1 MAIIKVKL
9 TNFKKF
15 EDLEVLLNGN
25 NTFVVGDIGEG
36 KSTLLDAIMMSNMQM
51 DWPSEIPLT
60 EGKESG
66 SVEVERTI
74 NGQDY
79 IIRRNFAKEDKG
91 RWIIT
96 YKTPKKGSR
105 PPSLSDLLEE
115 MLGKA
120 LKNSFFD
127 YQTYF
132 FKLKSPEARADYII
146 EKCGGEEVA
155 ANLKIITTKVKE
167 RRVVGSDRTQQKAV
181 YEQLGEIN
189 KDQLIEKAKIYS
201 KEKTQD
207 DATEI
212 YNKILLE
219 KKPTD
224 NLELRIES
232 YKKEVDRK
240 TKLVSAINEN
250 NETIKELEAKI
261 LALKNQNK
269 VNQAEVD
276 KSFATEKLF
285 KELLA
290 EQTKLLS
297 FNKAVEE
304 RADKKFTDEVSNVI
318 KFNAEYKDFH
328 TSLRA
333 LKEFN
338 RLDKEWNIIDTEI
351 TELENKNKE
360 LFISKLPIPELG
372 LTTKETEKE
381 TISIVTYKG
390 REFSFENLS
399 KGESIIVAA
408 QIQNALNPGKDNFIV
423 IPEANLLGSKL
434 PYIIEECKKFKI
446 QVLVEVTQSKQ
457 QFKIMFE
464 EEFMKA

>member
-1 MAIIKVKL
+1 MAVLGVKVW
-9 TNFKKF
+9 NYKKHKN
-15 EDLEVLLNGN
+15 LELKLNGR
-25 NTFVVGDIGEG
+25 NTFFVGDIAAG
-36 KSTLLDAIMMSNMQM
+36 KSCILDLIQSANMQKEFPT
-51 DWPSEIPLT
+51 DPLT
-60 EGKESG
+60 TGEEAGGVEIQEELDGKEYTIK
-66 SVEVERTI
+66 RTFTGKD
-74 NGQDY
+74 N
-79 IIRRNFAKEDKG
+79 G
-91 RWIIT
+91 RWVVT
-96 YKTPKKGSR
+96 AKNGDK
-105 PPSLSDLLEE
+105 PPSLTALLDRI
-115 MLGKA
+115 LSKT
-120 LKNSFFD
+120 LKNGFFD
-127 YQTYF
+127 YTTYF
-132 FKLKSPEARADYII
+132 FELKSPQARADYII
-146 EKCGGEEVA
+146 KSCGGEEVA
-155 ANLKIITTKVKE
+155 DNLKTITEKVKQ
-167 RRVVGSDRTQQKAV
+167 RRIVGSDRTQQKAV

-189 KDQLIEKAKIYS
+189 KEQLIEKAKIYA

-269 VNQAEVD
+269 VSQSEVD

-297 FNKAVEE
+297 FNKEVEE
-304 RADKKFTDEVSNVI
+304 RADKKFTEEVSNVI

-351 TELENKNKE
+351 TDLENKNKE

-381 TISIVTYKG
+381 TISVVTYKG

-399 KGESIIVAA
+399 KGESIIIAA
-408 QIQNALNPGKDNFIV
+408 QIQNALNPGGNNFIV

-434 PYIIEECKKFKI
+434 DDILEECKKFKI
-446 QVLVEVTQSKQ
+446 QALVEVTQRKQ
-457 QFKIMFE
+457 EFKIIFE
-464 EEFMKA
+464 EEFMKS